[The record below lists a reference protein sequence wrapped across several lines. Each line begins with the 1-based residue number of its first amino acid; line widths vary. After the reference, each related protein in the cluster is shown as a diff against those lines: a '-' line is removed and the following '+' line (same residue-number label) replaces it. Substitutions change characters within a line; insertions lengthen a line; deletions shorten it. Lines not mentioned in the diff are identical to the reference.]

1 MEIREYYATHKN
13 YRDRKSFDLRDSML
27 GKSVS
32 IQYIAPTKKIDK
44 ERFGGLKENK
54 NFNGNKKGARK
65 PLFYPTEIDQKIL
78 VWVLEMMDLHLPI
91 SSLALSKLAKS
102 RI

>member
-1 MEIREYYATHKN
+1 MSTMQHIKTIETVRVLIFEIQ
-13 YRDRKSFDLRDSML
+13 LL

-32 IQYIAPTKKIDK
+32 MQYIAPTKKIDK

>member
-1 MEIREYYATHKN
+1 MSTMQHIKTIETVRVLIFEIQ
-13 YRDRKSFDLRDSML
+13 LL

-32 IQYIAPTKKIDK
+32 IQYIAPTKKTDK

-54 NFNGNKKGARK
+54 NFKGNKKGARK

-78 VWVLEMMDLHLPI
+78 AWVLEMMDLHLPI

-102 RI
+102 KI